1 MIIDEI
7 KKSYK
12 KIIGN
17 IKIYIFSLGNDT
29 FDEEFDNYENVS
41 VEPVPQPIIS
51 TYKEYLITK
60 MILKNFQIKAI
71 NKLIENTR
79 ELLNSSTNS
88 NIIFKS
94 PTGSG
99 KTIMVAEFIHRITKD
114 KISNRDICF
123 IWAGPRRTLTDQSKE
138 KLIRYLNKFKDL
150 KCSSFLELQNNEIL
164 ENEILF
170 LNWESINKKNKST
183 IVVENE
189 REFF

>member
-1 MIIDEI
+1 
-7 KKSYK
+7 
-12 KIIGN
+12 
-17 IKIYIFSLGNDT
+17 
-29 FDEEFDNYENVS
+29 
-41 VEPVPQPIIS
+41 
-51 TYKEYLITK
+51 

-138 KLIRYLNKFKDL
+138 KLTRYLNKFKDL
-150 KCSSFLELQNNEIL
+150 KCSSFLELQNNEIS

-189 REFF
+189 REFFLSKVLEKTKDKRRDIFLIIDEVD